1 MVQRLVVFWLLF
13 LGNQGAVSFF
23 PVAFARRER
32 TAKRAVL
39 VEGASTI
46 ATEGP
51 SGDMTDLAS
60 RVTQALQ
67 LHKEARFTRRRTKE
81 REREGE
87 LEAISFF
94 RFRFNQ
100 ANSCTPTFLQ
110 I

>member
-67 LHKEARFTRRRTKE
+67 LHKEGSLHEASNE
-81 REREGE
+81 RERERERRGGGVGSIFF
-87 LEAISFF
+87 LSIS
-94 RFRFNQ
+94 
-100 ANSCTPTFLQ
+100 